1 MKYELKLEVCCGD
14 MQSVLAAKAGGA
26 NRIELCRALDVDGL
40 TPSKEMME
48 EAIGLGIPVQVLIRP
63 REGNFVY
70 NEAEVESMIR
80 DIRLAKRLGANG
92 VVIGALKPDGS
103 IDEET
108 IRYLVEAAKGLSIT
122 FHRAFDVCSQPLE
135 ALEQIIAL
143 GCHRLLTSGQAATA
157 EQGIPLIKQLVE
169 LAGERLSIMP
179 GSGVNPENACKI
191 LSETGAKEIHAS
203 LRKDGHTDAELVRA
217 VVNAT

>member
-48 EAIGLGIPVQVLIRP
+48 EAIGLDIPVQVLIRP

-191 LSETGAKEIHAS
+191 LSETGAKEIHGS

>member
-1 MKYELKLEVCCGD
+1 

-40 TPSKEMME
+40 TPSKEMMA
-48 EAIGLGIPVQVLIRP
+48 EAIGWGIPVQVLIRP

-70 NEAEVESMIR
+70 NEAEVESMIH

-169 LAGERLSIMP
+169 LAGKRLIIMP

-191 LSETGAKEIHAS
+191 LSETGAKEIHGS
-203 LRKDGHTDAELVRA
+203 LRKDGHTDAKLVRA
-217 VVNAT
+217 VLNAT